1 MDSILLMQRAWVGS
15 LVGKLISCVS
25 YSMTKINQSIHG
37 GQDGVYLPCV
47 PYREYFL
54 VLDGQ
59 MLNNY
64 LREGMSDSE
73 F

>member
-1 MDSILLMQRAWVGS
+1 
-15 LVGKLISCVS
+15 
-25 YSMTKINQSIHG
+25 MTKINQSIHG